1 MDNTVD
7 IAAGPPHIRKRLT
20 ALKRRLEQVSRAWT
34 VDDYWSLIRFYV
46 SILPR
51 VMAAERCTVYIM
63 EMGTDRICSIFGTGL
78 EKRRI
83 EAPREGS
90 VVGEVIST
98 GEPVIA
104 EGMETR
110 RGYHTEMDE
119 ETGYV
124 TRNTVCA
131 PIRSRTGHGVT
142 GALQVLNRT
151 DGRPFTGADKSRLAE
166 IADHLSISIESIL
179 LNTEILRISDQINR
193 EVDRFDRDFPWE
205 DGPFI
210 AESPAMKAVIAR
222 ARMLAATP
230 VNVYIQGENGTGK
243 ELVARIIHEESDRR
257 DGPFVPVNCASIPET
272 LAESEFFGY
281 EKGAFT
287 GAQSPRKGYFEEAKG
302 GILFLDEIADMPP
315 AIQPK
320 VLRALQ
326 EGEGRRLGGNRLLA
340 YDARIISASNRPL
353 DAEVAAGRFREDL
366 FFRLFSVEIAIP
378 PLRDRREDILP
389 MAHAFLAHVCD
400 RFKKRIP
407 GFSTA
412 VIRRLEA
419 FSWPGNVR
427 QLRREVERLV
437 ALTPDGEAIPEDHLS
452 PELTA
457 TAGEEG
463 RPSAVAD
470 MTTTLPDRVAALEM
484 EMIRAAIETSDGNRT
499 RAAERLGITRQ
510 GLYKKMNRYG
520 LPDGANGLDKK
531 ARNL

>member
-1 MDNTVD
+1 MVKEVD
-7 IAAGPPHIRKRLT
+7 DKGRTPHKRKRLT
-20 ALKRRLEQVSRAWT
+20 ALKHRLAQLSQAWT
-34 VDDYWSLIRFYV
+34 VDDYWSLIQFQV

-51 VMAAERCTVYIM
+51 VMSSERCTIYIM

-83 EAPREGS
+83 EAPRKGS
-90 VVGEVIST
+90 VVGKVISRGIPLT
-98 GEPVIA
+98 A
-104 EGMETR
+104 ENMDR
-110 RGYHTEMDE
+110 WRGYHTEMDE

-142 GALQVLNRT
+142 GAVQVLNRT
-151 DGRPFTGADKSRLAE
+151 DGRPFTESDKTLLAE

-179 LNTEILRISDQINR
+179 LNTEILRISAQINR
-193 EVDRFDRDFPWE
+193 EVDRFGEAFPWE
-205 DGPFI
+205 GPFI
-210 AESPAMKAVIAR
+210 AESPAMASVLSR

-243 ELVARIIHEESDRR
+243 ELVARIIHEESHRR
-257 DGPFVPVNCASIPET
+257 EGPFVPVNCASIPET

-281 EKGAFT
+281 ERGAFT
-287 GAQSPRKGYFEEAKG
+287 GAQAARKGYFEEARG

-315 AIQPK
+315 SIQPK

-326 EGEGRRLGGNRLLA
+326 EGEGRRLGGNRLLT

-353 DAEVAAGRFREDL
+353 EAEVEAGRFREDL

-378 PLRDRREDILP
+378 PLRDRPEDILP
-389 MAHAFLAHVCD
+389 MAHAFLAHICD
-400 RFKKRIP
+400 RFGKRVA
-407 GFSTA
+407 GFSPS
-412 VIRRLEA
+412 VIRRMET

-437 ALTPDGEAIPEDHLS
+437 ALTPEGEMIPPDHLS
-452 PELTA
+452 PELAGAEEAGGGTA
-457 TAGEEG
+457 DETEG
-463 RPSAVAD
+463 VG
-470 MTTTLPDRVAALEM
+470 TLPDRVAALEIK
-484 EMIRAAIETSDGNRT
+484 MIRSAMAEMGGNRT
-499 RAAERLGITRQ
+499 RAADRLGVTRQ
-510 GLYKKMNRYG
+510 GLYKKMKRYG
-520 LPDGANGLDKK
+520 LTEGGNDLDKK